1 LQITLAVIIMGAA
14 LSLLVGMPM
23 VIGKVLL
30 CTDII
35 HPLARLATMTFRG
48 VKTITDPVVD
58 IAWEILREVL
68 LIPGLASIRALE
80 SIAAR
85 KLGLATTSLGS
96 SYTSTS
102 TVDAV
107 VPASVKPSFSTMSAW
122 LASLPYLGGLFA
134 QLSSRSVITLVL
146 DKLEMIGHTAYT
158 LHARSREISLVIA
171 KSGGLADRA
180 WSLVLAYAVG
190 LVLAGLIALLAED
203 TPAPRDR
210 RGVADEIRKYWSCL
224 KVGDDS
230 PEAASR
236 LHVIDGTGSSFG
248 ILGVCRRDRRC
259 YRYPHTR

>member
-35 HPLARLATMTFRG
+35 HPLASLATMTFRG
-48 VKTITDPVVD
+48 IKTITDPVVD

-85 KLGLATTSLGS
+85 KLGLATTSGS
-96 SYTSTS
+96 SHTSTS
-102 TVDAV
+102 TVDAA
-107 VPASVKPSFSTMSAW
+107 VPASLKPSISTISSW
-122 LASLPYLGGLFA
+122 LASLPYLGDLSA
-134 QLSSRSVITLVL
+134 QLSGRSAIDPVL
-146 DKLEMIGHTAYT
+146 DTLEMIGHTAYT

-171 KSGGLADRA
+171 KSGKLGDRA

-224 KVGDDS
+224 KVGNGS
-230 PEAASR
+230 PISQRPGLPSPIAGNG
-236 LHVIDGTGSSFG
+236 IPFG
-248 ILGVCRRDRRC
+248 ILGVYRRDRG
-259 YRYPHTR
+259 H